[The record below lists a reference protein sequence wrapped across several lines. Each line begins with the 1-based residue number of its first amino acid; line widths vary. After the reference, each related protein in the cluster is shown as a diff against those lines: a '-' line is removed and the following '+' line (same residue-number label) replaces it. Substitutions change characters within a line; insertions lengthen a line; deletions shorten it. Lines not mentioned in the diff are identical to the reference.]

1 VAPTGRHV
9 AVVTNRHVVAA
20 DAAHPWLAARRDV
33 VQETPEPTVEPDRL
47 PATDLGA
54 RFGLEQGPFHTWE
67 RTVTV
72 RPEPSGDTARQVEVV
87 ETVRYELAIPFWRPL
102 FAFALRRHLR
112 RAPREDGR
120 APWWAP
126 PAVLDAR
133 ASTVLALLCLVGA
146 AAGYLGTL
154 LTQTVTYAAEQFDAD
169 RSAQGALLAS
179 VRVGV
184 LLSLVVVAV
193 ADRRGRRSVLIA
205 AVIGSCLFTAL
216 GALAPGMVWLGATQT
231 FARALSTVVALLVA
245 IVAVEE
251 MPAGSRAFA
260 LSVLTMTGG
269 LGAGLCVANL
279 LYVDLAEGAWRV
291 AFVLPLLAVYPC
303 WRIGRRLPETERFT
317 RHQHQVL
324 AVDGGIALVPDDL
337 VVPDDPSPVP
347 PAQTPSPAGTPT
359 RTPTSATSASAS
371 ASASKRSG
379 FRWGRFVLLGVSGFL
394 WSMFLAPAAQFL
406 NEFLRTERGFTGAL
420 IAVFVLATNTPA
432 GIGIVAG
439 GRLADRHG
447 RRRIGAI
454 GIVGGVTFTVVSYL
468 TFGWPLWVS
477 SMLASIIGALAIPAL
492 AVYGPELFPTG
503 QRGAAN
509 GGLQVVSVAGSG
521 IGLLLVGWLG
531 DVFDSLGPAIAV
543 VAAGPA
549 ILVVLV
555 LALYPETAG
564 RELEDLNPVD
574 RLSPAS
580 PPTASD
586 GTLQRP

>member
-33 VQETPEPTVEPDRL
+33 VQETPEPTLEPDRL
-47 PATDLGA
+47 PATEPGA

-72 RPEPSGDTARQVEVV
+72 RPATDGDAARQVEVV

-154 LTQTVTYAAEQFDAD
+154 ITQTVTYAAEQFDAD

-347 PAQTPSPAGTPT
+347 PTQTPSPAGTPT
-359 RTPTSATSASAS
+359 RTPTSAPSAS

-406 NEFLRTERGFTGAL
+406 NEFLRTERGFSGAL

-543 VAAGPA
+543 VPAGPA

>member
-33 VQETPEPTVEPDRL
+33 VQETPEPTVEPDRP
-47 PATDLGA
+47 PATDPGA

-72 RPEPSGDTARQVEVV
+72 RPAPAGDTARQVEVI

-112 RAPREDGR
+112 RAPRQDGR

-154 LTQTVTYAAEQFDAD
+154 ITQTVTYAAEQFDAD

-279 LYVDLAEGAWRV
+279 LYVDVADGAWRV

-324 AVDGGIALVPDDL
+324 AVDGGIALVPDDR

-347 PAQTPSPAGTPT
+347 PMVTPT
-359 RTPTSATSASAS
+359 PIRIPPPTSATSAST
-371 ASASKRSG
+371 RSG
-379 FRWGRFVLLGVSGFL
+379 FRWSRFVLLGASGFL

-406 NEFLRTERGFTGAL
+406 NEFLRTERGFSGAL

-543 VAAGPA
+543 VAVGPA

>member
-47 PATDLGA
+47 PATDPGA

-72 RPEPSGDTARQVEVV
+72 RPATAGDAARQVEVV

-359 RTPTSATSASAS
+359 RTPTSATSAS
-371 ASASKRSG
+371 KRSG

-406 NEFLRTERGFTGAL
+406 NEFLRTERGFSGAL

-454 GIVGGVTFTVVSYL
+454 GIVGGVAFTVVSYL

>member
-406 NEFLRTERGFTGAL
+406 NEFLRTERGFSGAL

>member
-47 PATDLGA
+47 PATDPGA

-72 RPEPSGDTARQVEVV
+72 RPATAGDAARQVEVV

-347 PAQTPSPAGTPT
+347 PTQTPSPAGTPT
-359 RTPTSATSASAS
+359 RTPTSATSAS

-406 NEFLRTERGFTGAL
+406 NEFLRTERGFSGAL

>member
-33 VQETPEPTVEPDRL
+33 VQETPEPSVEPDRL

-154 LTQTVTYAAEQFDAD
+154 ITQTVTYAAEQFDAD

-347 PAQTPSPAGTPT
+347 PTQTPSPAGTPT
-359 RTPTSATSASAS
+359 RTPTSATSAS

-406 NEFLRTERGFTGAL
+406 NEFLRTERGFSGAL

>member
-1 VAPTGRHV
+1 MAPSGRHL

-20 DAAHPWLAARRDV
+20 EAAERWLRARTDV
-33 VQETPEPTVEPDRL
+33 VQETPGATTDR
-47 PATDLGA
+47 DLST
-54 RFGLEQGPFHTWE
+54 FGLDHGPFHTWE
-67 RTVTV
+67 RTVAV
-72 RPEPSGDTARQVEVV
+72 EPVTPPDSEPPQVEVV
-87 ETVRYELAIPFWRPL
+87 ETVRYELAVPFWRPL

-112 RAPREDGR
+112 GTPRDDGR
-120 APWWAP
+120 GPWWAP

-133 ASTVLALLCLVGA
+133 ASTVLSLLCLVGA

-154 LTQTVTYAAEQFDAD
+154 ITQTVTYAADEFGAD

-184 LLSLVVVAV
+184 LISLLVVAA
-193 ADRRGRRSVLIA
+193 ADRRGRRTVMIA

-216 GALAPGMVWLGATQT
+216 GALAPGMIWLGTTQT

-245 IVAVEE
+245 IIAVEE

-260 LSVLTMTGG
+260 LSVLTMTAG

-291 AFVLPLLAVYPC
+291 AFLLPLLAIYPL

-317 RHQHQVL
+317 RHRRQVL
-324 AVDGGIALVPDDL
+324 AVDSTVTLAPDDEIL
-337 VVPDDPSPVP
+337 LIDPTAADAVTTESTASTGGGAEAGPV
-347 PAQTPSPAGTPT
+347 
-359 RTPTSATSASAS
+359 
-371 ASASKRSG
+371 RSG
-379 FRWGRFVLLGVSGFL
+379 FNWARFVLLASSGFL

-406 NEFLRTERGFTGAL
+406 NEYLRTERDFSGPL

-432 GIGIVAG
+432 GLGIVAG

-468 TFGWPLWVS
+468 TWGWPLWMS
-477 SMLASIIGALAIPAL
+477 SMVASIIGALAIPAL

-521 IGLLLVGWLG
+521 LGLLLVGWLG
-531 DVFDSLGPAIAV
+531 DVFGSLGPAIAV

-549 ILVVLV
+549 LLVVLV
-555 LALYPETAG
+555 LALFPETAG
-564 RELEDLNPVD
+564 RELEELNPVD
-574 RLSPAS
+574 RIPPAPS
-580 PPTASD
+580 DGPPD
-586 GTLQRP
+586 GTLPRP